1 MSTTAPP
8 RSRPKDFFTGIG
20 LLGKGLGMY
29 ARSPGLIL
37 LGMLPALIAFVLLV
51 TAFVL
56 LVYFIQPETR
66 ALTWFADGW
75 PKDAQDLVRLFA
87 AVAVIGVGGF
97 LAIIVYTGLTLL
109 IGDPF
114 YEKISERVE
123 ARLGGIPG
131 GAVDLDRKS
140 TRLNSSHSQISYAV
154 FCLKKKRN
162 ISRAAFYLT

>member
-37 LGMLPALIAFVLLV
+37 LGMLPALIAFALLV

-56 LVYFIQPETR
+56 LVYFIEPETR
-66 ALTWFADGW
+66 ALTWFANGW

-87 AVAVIGVGGF
+87 AVAVIGVGGV
-97 LAIIVYTGLTLL
+97 LPLILL
-109 IGDPF
+109 PRPALVHRGPL
-114 YEKISERVE
+114 YQKISPPAE
-123 ARLGGIPG
+123 ARPRGIP
-131 GAVDLDRKS
+131 
-140 TRLNSSHSQISYAV
+140 
-154 FCLKKKRN
+154 
-162 ISRAAFYLT
+162 